1 MSLPSIHPGL
11 QKRALPLS
19 VKVWHQMI
27 EQGMVSKR
35 AELIRGVIVEKVSK
49 SILHTLLSNWLLD
62 TLKQLAGESFWVRK
76 EDPLTLT
83 DSEPEP
89 DISVVQGRA
98 QDYTE
103 HPNTARLVIE
113 VAVSTLA
120 EDRAMA
126 DIYAEAGVSEFWV
139 VNATGKSVE
148 AYREPRDGHY
158 QTMETKRAGELLACA
173 ALPGVTLDVAAMFA
187 AVSGPAV

>member
-1 MSLPSIHPGL
+1 MSLPFIHPGL

-62 TLKQLAGESFWVRK
+62 TIKQLAGESFWVRK
-76 EDPLTLT
+76 EDPLTLA

-103 HPNTARLVIE
+103 HPHTAKLVIE

-139 VNATGKSVE
+139 VDATGKTVE

-158 QTMETKRAGELLACA
+158 QTMETKRVGELLTCA
-173 ALPGVTLDVAAMFA
+173 TLPDVTLDIAAMFA
-187 AVSGPAV
+187 ASGGPAV

>member
-1 MSLPSIHPGL
+1 
-11 QKRALPLS
+11 
-19 VKVWHQMI
+19 
-27 EQGMVSKR
+27 MVSKR
-35 AELIRGVIVEKVSK
+35 AELIRGVVVEKVSK

-62 TLKQLAGESFWVRK
+62 TLKQLSGESFWVRK
-76 EDPLTLT
+76 EDPLTLA

-89 DISVVQGRA
+89 DISVVQGRP

-148 AYREPRDGHY
+148 AYRESRDGHY
-158 QTMETKRAGELLACA
+158 QTMETKRAGELLTCS
-173 ALPGVTLDVAAMFA
+173 ALPGVALDVAAMFA

>member
-1 MSLPSIHPGL
+1 MSLPFIQPGL
-11 QKRALPLS
+11 QERALPIP
-19 VKVWHQMI
+19 VKAWRYLVAR
-27 EQGMVSKR
+27 GSAPNR
-35 AELIRGVIVEKVSK
+35 AELIRGVIIEKTSK

-62 TLKQLAGESFWVRK
+62 TIKQLAGESFWVRK
-76 EDPLTLT
+76 EDPLTLA

-89 DISVVQGRA
+89 DISVVEGRA
-98 QDYTE
+98 QDHTE
-103 HPNTARLVIE
+103 HPTTAKLVVE

-139 VNATGKSVE
+139 VDATGKAVE

-158 QTMETKRAGELLACA
+158 QTMETKRAGEILTCV
-173 ALPGVTLDVAAMFA
+173 ALPSIKLDVAAMFA
-187 AVSGPAV
+187 AASGPAV

>member
-1 MSLPSIHPGL
+1 MSLLLLHPGL
-11 QKRALPLS
+11 QKRVLPVS
-19 VKVWHQMI
+19 VKAWHHI
-27 EQGMVSKR
+27 IDQGLLSKR
-35 AELIRGVIVEKVSK
+35 AELIRGVIIEKTSK

-62 TLKQLAGESFWVRK
+62 TIKQLAGESFWVRK
-76 EDPLTLT
+76 EDPLTLA

-89 DISVVQGRA
+89 DISVVEGRP
-98 QDYTE
+98 QDHTE
-103 HPNTARLVIE
+103 HPTTAALVVE

-139 VNATGKSVE
+139 VDATGKAVE

-158 QTMETKRAGELLACA
+158 QTMETKRAGEILTCA
-173 ALPGVTLDVAAMFA
+173 ALPDIRLDIAAMFA
-187 AVSGPAV
+187 AASGPAV